1 MKETL
6 FLVASKHFEQN
17 KSYLNIHCTTLVN
30 LPHCGPP
37 LFHRFGIWIS
47 TLFLFSLQNDKFSNI
62 LQLDAALE
70 GEVETVKKAVAELV
84 DASKSN
90 DDGITALHNAICAEH
105 FNVVKYLVEEAG
117 ADVNAT
123 GIVPVY

>member
-1 MKETL
+1 MSEPVL
-6 FLVASKHFEQN
+6 F
-17 KSYLNIHCTTLVN
+17 
-30 LPHCGPP
+30 
-37 LFHRFGIWIS
+37 
-47 TLFLFSLQNDKFSNI
+47 

-70 GEVETVKKAVAELV
+70 GELETVKKAVAELV

-123 GIVPVY
+123 GTHTLSLEY

>member
-1 MKETL
+1 M
-6 FLVASKHFEQN
+6 
-17 KSYLNIHCTTLVN
+17 YLYT
-30 LPHCGPP
+30 
-37 LFHRFGIWIS
+37 S
-47 TLFLFSLQNDKFSNI
+47 TLFSKSGKLSNF

-123 GIVPVY
+123 GITPVY

>member
-1 MKETL
+1 M
-6 FLVASKHFEQN
+6 
-17 KSYLNIHCTTLVN
+17 
-30 LPHCGPP
+30 
-37 LFHRFGIWIS
+37 
-47 TLFLFSLQNDKFSNI
+47 
-62 LQLDAALE
+62 
-70 GEVETVKKAVAELV
+70 KKAVAELV